1 MSNFE
6 CADIINIEKYPFS
19 LVCDMDKMPLFFHV
33 MLDNSLIP
41 TFEVIQHL
49 DLEKCHVTVALVG
62 PGNKFTLPKMMTL

>member
-1 MSNFE
+1 
-6 CADIINIEKYPFS
+6 
-19 LVCDMDKMPLFFHV
+19 

-62 PGNKFTLPKMMTL
+62 PGNEFTLPKMMTL